1 MSLQDD
7 LALVERAAE
16 GRGCLLRAEAMLAG
30 STLKA
35 LALTFDV
42 GRLVIQ
48 PDVDGLSIRHAT
60 DREALPG
67 DLAALDEEEPWW
79 RLLGQPMT
87 AAWPGG
93 VQEGV
98 GASGLGSLMVLKLR
112 FREAEEN
119 PRVVVIEATGA
130 SLRVTLED

>member
-16 GRGCLLRAEAMLAG
+16 GRGRLLRAEAMMAG
-30 STLKA
+30 STLKG

-67 DLAALDEEEPWW
+67 DLTALDDEEPWW
-79 RLLGQPMT
+79 RLIGQPIT

-93 VQEGV
+93 VEEGV

-119 PRVVVIEATGA
+119 PRVVVLEATGA